1 MHCNLRRMDNG
12 KHLMI
17 VLLAYKLI
25 MDVLYIKYISQLY
38 RYLYLTVDLNIGDA
52 VIAWFVYVVILVLFR
67 PVLQKPFMHW
77 RFSEFVFLML
87 LLLSVVPGLSMVGA
101 GAFPSDYTC
110 WFLLY
115 WVSFFFF
122 ARLLGGMNI
131 RPLQIQGQLSR
142 RARLVVLYVIGVT
155 TVMAVSF
162 TFFYHSGGTF
172 FFSGLL
178 TQDLYDNREAWG
190 HVDMPGILRYVLANA
205 TVILLF
211 LVMWFCGKKRY
222 LWAGVLVF
230 VLYMHFSCGANKIVL
245 LSSVVGVFV
254 YAFRNSFTVK
264 RWILLLSGTTAFG
277 MMLWNLFGNLIILA
291 LLYRISF
298 ETNYLSFCYWDYFET
313 HPSVIHGFW
322 DGLAV
327 NREGIPSLIGGLY
340 RRSFTNYANNGLIGA
355 AFMMAGHCGAL
366 LSPIL
371 WNIYLYCLDEM
382 ERRLPWWTKLSLG
395 TYWAFIMM
403 NASMF
408 TTILS
413 TGGLALL
420 VLGYLSGDPEKP
432 TKQKWVDSLRMPVT

>member
-1 MHCNLRRMDNG
+1 MHCKLRKIDSG
-12 KHLMI
+12 ESLTI
-17 VLLAYKLI
+17 VLLVYKLI
-25 MDVLYIKYISQLY
+25 MDILYIKYISPLY
-38 RYLYLTVDLNIGDA
+38 RYLYLTVDLNIRDA
-52 VIAWFVYVVILVLFR
+52 IIAWFVYAVILLLFR

-101 GAFPSDYTC
+101 GAFPSDYTR

-115 WVSFFFF
+115 WGAFFFL
-122 ARLLGGMNI
+122 ARFLGAMII
-131 RPLQIQGQLSR
+131 RLPQIQGRLSR
-142 RARLVVLYVIGVT
+142 RVRFVASYWIGVI

-162 TFFYHSGGTF
+162 AFFYHSGGTF

-178 TQDLYDNREAWG
+178 TQDLYDVRATWG
-190 HVDMPGILRYVLANA
+190 EVDMPSFLRYVLSNA
-205 TVILLF
+205 TAILLF

-222 LWAGVLVF
+222 LWAGVLLF

-245 LSSVVGVFV
+245 LSAVAGIFV
-254 YAFRNSFTVK
+254 YIFRNWFSVK
-264 RWILLLSGTTAFG
+264 RWILLFSGTTALG
-277 MMLWNLFGNLIILA
+277 MMLWNLFGSIFVLA
-291 LLYRISF
+291 LLHRISF

-313 HPSVIHGFW
+313 HPSVMHSFW
-322 DGLAV
+322 GGLTV
-327 NREGIPSLIGGLY
+327 NREEIPSLIGGLY
-340 RRSFTNYANNGLIGA
+340 RRSFTNYANNGLLGA
-355 AFMMAGHCGAL
+355 AFMMAGHCGAV

-382 ERRLPWWTKLSLG
+382 ERRLPWWTKLGLG
-395 TYWAFIMM
+395 IYWAVVMM

-420 VLGYLSGDPEKP
+420 ALGYLFGEQEKS
-432 TKQKWVDSLRMPVT
+432 TKQKGLIHCRGQ